1 MLELR
6 ATTTNE
12 RGDIKITITPERAQ
26 QIFIEF
32 PVVKRA
38 YDENVPDPV
47 YASRA
52 FLCFKAL
59 TLIGFAKTALA
70 GRVLD
75 ALPLFKIV

>member
-47 YASRA
+47 YALRA
-52 FLCFKAL
+52 FC
-59 TLIGFAKTALA
+59 
-70 GRVLD
+70 V
-75 ALPLFKIV
+75 